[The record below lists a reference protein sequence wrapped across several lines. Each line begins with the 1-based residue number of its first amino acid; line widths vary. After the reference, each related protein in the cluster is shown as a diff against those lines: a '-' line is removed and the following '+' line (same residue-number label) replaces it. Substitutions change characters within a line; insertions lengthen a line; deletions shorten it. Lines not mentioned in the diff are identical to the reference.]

1 MLDVLA
7 EVIAPVLVVALVG
20 GWVCRRIGVGAPTV
34 SALSF
39 FLFSPALVYRSM
51 STIAL
56 GGSETVGI
64 VVVTAAGAA
73 ITCGAAYL
81 VSTAV
86 RHDAR
91 TRSAVALTAGMA
103 NSGNLGLPVAALA
116 FGDPG
121 LDIAIIGFVTSAFV
135 VNSLGVLVAS
145 SATGSVRASLGSV
158 VTVPSLWAA
167 VAGFAVNAADLDL
180 PAVITESTD
189 TLGDA
194 AVPVMLVV
202 LGLQLGRDRPAGGL
216 PEVTL
221 ATAVRLL
228 GGPAVAWLLATA
240 VGLDGLTRDTLVV
253 LGGMPA
259 AVYTTILA
267 TQFDIRPPLV
277 TRTVVLSTLA
287 SVATLTV
294 LIAQYR

>member
-20 GWVCRRIGVGAPTV
+20 GWVCRRIGVGAPSV

-73 ITCGAAYL
+73 LTCAVGYL

-202 LGLQLGRDRPAGGL
+202 LGLQLGRDQPGGGL

-221 ATAVRLL
+221 ASTVRLL

>member
-20 GWVCRRIGVGAPTV
+20 GWVCRRIGVGAPAM
-34 SALSF
+34 SSLSF

-51 STIAL
+51 STIEL
-56 GGSETVGI
+56 GGPETAAI
-64 VVVTAAGAA
+64 VVVSAAGAV
-73 ITCGAAYL
+73 ITCAVAYT
-81 VSTAV
+81 VSTAS
-86 RHDAR
+86 RHDRR
-91 TRSAVALTAGMA
+91 TRSAVALTAGMS

-116 FGDPG
+116 FGDAG
-121 LDIAIIGFVTSAFV
+121 LDVAIIGFVTSAFV
-135 VNSLGVLVAS
+135 VNSVGVLVAS
-145 SATGSVRASLGSV
+145 SATGTALGSLGSV

-167 VAGFAVNAADLDL
+167 VAGYAVNASDVDL
-180 PAVITESTD
+180 PSVITESTN

-202 LGLQLGRDRPAGGL
+202 LGLQLSRDQSTGGL
-216 PEVTL
+216 RHVAL
-221 ATAVRLL
+221 SVVIRLV
-228 GGPAVAWLLATA
+228 GGPATAWLLATA
-240 VGLDGLTRDTLVV
+240 LGLDGLTRNTLVV

-267 TQFDIRPPLV
+267 TQYGTRPPLV
-277 TRTVVLSTLA
+277 TRTVVLGTLA
-287 SVATLTV
+287 SVVTLTV